1 MKFWP
6 LFPLLLLSPVRGQG
20 ADAFADHER
29 KGEAALAD
37 GLWEMAELH
46 FRNCLAAPGLTPG
59 VKSRIGIRLAES
71 LVREGNPSAAL
82 ELLEQSFVEK
92 NAEALF
98 WKAQAL
104 AGQKRFAEAADLFS
118 HLLENPAAAHRTE
131 AGLTLASLRLALDQ
145 PEAALGSLA
154 GLIPGADEK
163 TAARI
168 RLYQVEILL
177 DLGRAAPA
185 RAAMPE
191 TADITA
197 EDQPLASFLNAQ
209 LLLKEDHPAEAEA
222 AFREL
227 LNHADGQTLAH
238 YHAAAIGLADAVAA
252 GGKAEDAA
260 KSLLAFI
267 QDHPGSPLLDTMFG
281 RILQWLPEK
290 PATTDPVLERLALWI
305 TPPLLPPISSIA
317 TPASGSAVAAWPTYE
332 TPSSLTDR
340 LVFSIYARAI
350 GLHRIGT
357 TETKAEAHLLFNRL
371 RIEHPGHFLAT
382 RSLYQSA
389 RWLLDEGDSEQA
401 FSLLNTLRQ
410 TADSTELKGEAA
422 FLEARA
428 AYRKG
433 DPKLAI
439 QLFEEAARSLGAP
452 EARTARLQAAIAR
465 LHSGEGGKV
474 HLIQNQNTA
483 PDQELDADLELERA
497 LSTTPPAAAAPL
509 LEEFL
514 KRFPDHPRAAEA
526 RLAVAEAALSGTAP
540 DVALAK
546 IHLDALE
553 ASSEKSAALPPP
565 RLALMRMRMADLTH
579 DSAAAMAQ
587 AQAIMDTYPGDPVA
601 AEAAFTL
608 GRNQFQ
614 AGSYNDARLVFQKL
628 ATTDTDPDRAQAAWL
643 LTARSAALGGTPQ
656 SKEEALVCFDKAC
669 ESKGPLK
676 AIATLEKASFLIDM
690 YRLPE
695 ASAFLGK
702 WIKTLPEDDPLQL
715 PAGLLLG
722 EALYAQ
728 GSSNES
734 SMVEALAVYDR
745 LLAHA
750 RSQPSLLNRLQ
761 YLRGTTLEQLPDPKN
776 PGKNREKEAFQ
787 AYYSVLET
795 TTPPTEWE
803 YFERCG
809 FGALALLEKA
819 ERWQT
824 AISVAQK
831 IASFKGPQAEIAA
844 ARARKIK
851 LEQMIFEDD

>member
-1 MKFWP
+1 MKLWP
-6 LFPLLLLSPVRGQG
+6 VFSILLLTPFQGQG
-20 ADAFADHER
+20 ADAPADHER
-29 KGEAALAD
+29 KGDAALAD

-46 FRNCLAAPGLTPG
+46 FRDCLSTPGLSPE
-59 VKSRIGIRLAES
+59 VKSRIAIRLAES
-71 LVREGNPSAAL
+71 LVRAGNASAAL

-92 NAEALF
+92 NAEAIF

-104 AGQKRFAEAADLFS
+104 AGRNHFAEAVELFS
-118 HLLENPAAAHRTE
+118 SMLADPAAPHRTE
-131 AGLTLASLRLALDQ
+131 AGLTLASLQLALDQ
-145 PEAALGSLA
+145 PETALETLA
-154 GLIPGADEK
+154 KLIPETDPK
-163 TAARI
+163 TAASI
-168 RLYQVEILL
+168 QLYQVEILL
-177 DLGRAAPA
+177 DLARIAPA
-185 RAAMPE
+185 RDAMPK
-191 TADITA
+191 TADISPA
-197 EDQPLASFLNAQ
+197 DLPLASFLDAQ
-209 LLLKEDHPAEAEA
+209 LLLKEGHAAEAEA
-222 AFREL
+222 KFREL
-227 LNHADGQTLAH
+227 LNHAEGQSLPH
-238 YHAAAIGLADAVAA
+238 YHSAAIGLADAIAA
-252 GGKAEDAA
+252 RHKTEDAA
-260 KSLLAFI
+260 KSLLGFI
-267 QDHPGSPLLDTMFG
+267 QDHAESPLLDTMFG

-290 PATTDPVLERLALWI
+290 PATTDPILERLALWI
-305 TPPLLPPISSIA
+305 TPPLLPSISSIA
-317 TPASGSAVAAWPTYE
+317 TPASGSAVAAWPAYE
-332 TPSSLTDR
+332 EATPLTDR
-340 LVFSIYARAI
+340 LLFSLYVRAV
-350 GLHRIGT
+350 GLYRIGT
-357 TETKAEAHLLFNRL
+357 PEAKAEAQLLFNRL
-371 RIEHPGHFLAT
+371 RVENPEHVLAN

-389 RWLLDEGDSEQA
+389 RWLLDEGNSEQA

-410 TADSTELKGEAA
+410 TAIFPELKGEAA

-428 AYRKG
+428 AYQNG
-433 DPKLAI
+433 DPKQAI
-439 QLFEEAARSLGAP
+439 QLFEEAAQTLAAP
-452 EARTARLQAAIAR
+452 QARTARLQAAIAR
-465 LHSGEGGKV
+465 LRIGDEAKV
-474 HLIQNQNTA
+474 HLIQNQNAA
-483 PDQELDADLELERA
+483 PDKELDADLELERA
-497 LSTTPPAAAAPL
+497 LSATPPATARPL

-526 RLAVAEAALSGTAP
+526 RMAVAEAALSGPTP
-540 DVALAK
+540 DVTLAK
-546 IHLDALE
+546 SQLDILNAE
-553 ASSEKSAALPPP
+553 VEKSAALPAP
-565 RLALMRMRMADLTH
+565 RLALMRMRIADISR
-579 DSAAAMAQ
+579 DSTAAMAL
-587 AQAIMDTYPGDPVA
+587 AQSIMDTYPGDPVA

-608 GRNQFQ
+608 GRNLFQ
-614 AGSYNDARLVFQKL
+614 AGSYNPARLVFQKL
-628 ATTDTDPDRAQAAWL
+628 AASDTDPDRVQAAWL

-676 AIATLEKASFLIDM
+676 SIATLEKAAFLIDM

-728 GSSNES
+728 GSSTAS
-734 SMVEALAVYDR
+734 SMVEALAVYDK

-750 RSQPSLLNRLQ
+750 KSQPALLNRLQ

-795 TTPPTEWE
+795 TTPPAEWE

-819 ERWQT
+819 RRWQT
-824 AISVAQK
+824 AITVAQK